1 MSHALPES
9 LPAAG
14 AGRRAAWGLAGLAL
28 SMLLSSLG
36 TSSANVGLPT
46 LARALDAPFS
56 QVQWV
61 VLAYLLAI
69 TSCVV
74 GAGRLGDMAG
84 RRRLLLAGIAVF
96 TLASAACGLAT
107 TLGQLVAARVAQ
119 GMGAAV
125 MMALTMAFVGDLLP
139 KDRAGSAMGLLGTM
153 SAVGTALGPTLGGAL
168 IAGPG
173 WRAIFLVN
181 LPLGLAAMGLA
192 YRHLPADRP
201 RGGPPTRFDLRGTLL
216 LAAVL
221 AAYALAMTLGRG
233 RFGVLNAALLLGAL
247 AGGGLFLW
255 VEARTPA
262 PLLRPALLRRPGL
275 RAGLAANALVS
286 TVMMATLVVG
296 PFYLTQALG
305 LGAAAAGL
313 VMSAGPVVSAL
324 CGVPA
329 GRLVDRLGAGRVSR
343 AGLAAVAV
351 GAALLAAAPA
361 AFGAAGYIV
370 PIALLTAGYASF
382 QAANNTAVMASI
394 GAEQRGLV
402 AGMLNLSR
410 NLGLV
415 TGASVMGAVFALGAG
430 AADLAA
436 APAAAVGRG
445 MAVAFGVA
453 ALLGVGAWLIAWRGR
468 ED

>member
-96 TLASAACGLAT
+96 TLASAACGLAA

-262 PLLRPALLRRPGL
+262 PLLRPALLRGPGL

-313 VMSAGPVVSAL
+313 VMSAGP
-324 CGVPA
+324 GVGA
-329 GRLVDRLGAGRVSR
+329 GAGRGGGR
-343 AGLAAVAV
+343 AGAPGRRLGRLGGAGARRGGVWLAA
-351 GAALLAAAPA
+351 GTA

-445 MAVAFGVA
+445 MAVAFGEP
-453 ALLGVGAWLIAWRGR
+453 ALLGAGAWVVAWRGR
-468 ED
+468 GG

>member
-1 MSHALPES
+1 MSHALPN
-9 LPAAG
+9 PAPI
-14 AGRRAAWGLAGLAL
+14 AGRHAAWAVAALAL

-36 TSSANVGLPT
+36 TSSANVALPT
-46 LARALDAPFS
+46 LARALDASFS
-56 QVQWV
+56 QAQWI

-74 GAGRLGDMAG
+74 GAGRLGDVAG
-84 RRRLLLAGIAVF
+84 RRRLLLLGIAVF
-96 TLASAACGLAT
+96 TLASLACGMAD
-107 TLGQLVAARVAQ
+107 TLWQLVAARVAQ

-139 KDRAGSAMGLLGTM
+139 KGGAGSAMGLLGTM

-173 WRAIFLVN
+173 WRAIFLLN
-181 LPLGLAAMGLA
+181 LPLGLTAMGLA
-192 YRHLPADRP
+192 YRHLPADR
-201 RGGPPTRFDLRGTLL
+201 RRDGPPARFDLAGTLL

-221 AAYALAMTLGRG
+221 AAYALSMTLGRG
-233 RFGVLNAALLLGAL
+233 RFGMLNAGLLLAAL
-247 AGGGLFLW
+247 VGGRLFLW
-255 VEARTPA
+255 VEARAPA

-275 RAGLAANALVS
+275 RAGLATNALVS

-343 AGLAAVAV
+343 AGLAAVAM
-351 GAALLAAAPA
+351 GAALLAAVPV

-382 QAANNTAVMASI
+382 QAANNTAVVATT
-394 GAEQRGLV
+394 GAQQRGLV

-430 AADLAA
+430 APDLTA
-436 APAAAVGRG
+436 APAAVARG
-445 MAVAFGVA
+445 MAVTFGVA
-453 ALLGVGAWLIAWRGR
+453 ALLGAGAWLIAWRGR
-468 ED
+468 GG